1 MKNKLPW
8 VLVIVLALIL
18 VWVLFLKPEYNPA
31 TDAPS
36 NSEESVQQE
45 AFMAEESKWAHAE
58 NDLPKGWVRWT
69 DTLIEIPVEKYGP
82 SRENPSYIVK
92 LQAGMRDGLSEP
104 KQCIGD
110 SEVATCA
117 VGTDPEVL
125 RYFAV
130 LNYYY

>member
-1 MKNKLPW
+1 M
-8 VLVIVLALIL
+8 
-18 VWVLFLKPEYNPA
+18 
-31 TDAPS
+31 
-36 NSEESVQQE
+36 
-45 AFMAEESKWAHAE
+45 
-58 NDLPKGWVRWT
+58 
-69 DTLIEIPVEKYGP
+69 IETPVEKYGP

-117 VGTDPEVL
+117 LGSDPEVL